1 MRGRG
6 VDRGLTRDNG
16 GNSERGDRRGIV
28 SRRVKK
34 KEQKSR
40 GDTSDRRKGGC
51 FWGGVCEISLAVLER
66 SRKILHSKLAAT
78 A

>member
-6 VDRGLTRDNG
+6 VERGLKRDNG
-16 GNSERGDRRGIV
+16 GNSEQGDREGIV

-51 FWGGVCEISLAVLER
+51 FFGDL
-66 SRKILHSKLAAT
+66 
-78 A
+78 

>member
-51 FWGGVCEISLAVLER
+51 FLGGDL
-66 SRKILHSKLAAT
+66 
-78 A
+78 